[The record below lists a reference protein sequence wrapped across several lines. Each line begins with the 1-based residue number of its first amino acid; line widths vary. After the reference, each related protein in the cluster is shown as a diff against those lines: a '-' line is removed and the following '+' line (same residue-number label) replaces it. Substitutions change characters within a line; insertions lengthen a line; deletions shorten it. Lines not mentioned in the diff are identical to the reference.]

1 MQQFS
6 DDEGDVDEPL
16 APLPDEPEVVEGE
29 EDDQDDKEES
39 TPALAPDA
47 SREISELPPPSKEEE
62 STSKAPSPKPHPLS
76 MSFQPSGLSADET
89 VEDLDNPLQ
98 PNMESSDNNL
108 DIGETN
114 LTMGGEQVDEGETL
128 TLGTP
133 QEMVGG
139 DLDLGVPDETGDGLD
154 LGASMDVEGG
164 EGLDLDLSGL
174 GPDGEAFESAH
185 DLSQMEPTDGIL
197 GGSMMDDSMDPFST
211 EPS

>member
-1 MQQFS
+1 M
-6 DDEGDVDEPL
+6 DEPL

-47 SREISELPPPSKEEE
+47 SRDISELPAPLKEEE
-62 STSKAPSPKPHPLS
+62 SPSKAPSPKPHPLS
-76 MSFQPSGLSADET
+76 MSFQPSGLSAEQTID
-89 VEDLDNPLQ
+89 DLDNPLQ
-98 PNMESSDNNL
+98 PDMETSDNNL

-114 LTMGGEQVDEGETL
+114 LTMGVEQVDEGETL
-128 TLGTP
+128 ILGTP
-133 QEMVGG
+133 QDMMGG
-139 DLDLGVPDETGDGLD
+139 ELDLGGPDVTGDGLD
-154 LGASMDVEGG
+154 LSASMDLEGA

-185 DLSQMEPTDGIL
+185 DLSQMEPTDAIL
-197 GGSMMDDSMDPFST
+197 GGNMMDESMDPFAS